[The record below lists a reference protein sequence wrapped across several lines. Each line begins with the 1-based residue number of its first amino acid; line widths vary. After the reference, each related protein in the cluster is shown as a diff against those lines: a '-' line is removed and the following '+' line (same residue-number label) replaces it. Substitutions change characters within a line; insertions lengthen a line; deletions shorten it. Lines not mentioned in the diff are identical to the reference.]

1 MRRGDRTIA
10 GDEGILLARSYFGR
24 SFFIQTKWLG
34 TTFERPKMS
43 YASNVLCGS
52 AFHEAGRAVVARYF
66 GLTVVEIE
74 IRDDASGKTD
84 TVGSVDDLPLID
96 RIAIHCAGEASRT
109 IFKCRSQNLA
119 LDEPVELRELLEGLT
134 ETHRLEIR
142 TAGFRRAIEIVK
154 SNAPEVERLA
164 ALLVEQRRIG
174 ESEIA

>member
-96 RIAIHCAGEASRT
+96 RVAVHCAGQASRT
-109 IFKCRSQNLA
+109 VFKRRSQILSSG
-119 LDEPVELRELLEGLT
+119 EPAELRELLEGLS
-134 ETHRLEIR
+134 EDHRLEIR
-142 TAGFRRAIEIVK
+142 NAGYRRAIEIVK

-164 ALLVEQRRIG
+164 SLLIEQRRID
-174 ESEIA
+174 ESGV